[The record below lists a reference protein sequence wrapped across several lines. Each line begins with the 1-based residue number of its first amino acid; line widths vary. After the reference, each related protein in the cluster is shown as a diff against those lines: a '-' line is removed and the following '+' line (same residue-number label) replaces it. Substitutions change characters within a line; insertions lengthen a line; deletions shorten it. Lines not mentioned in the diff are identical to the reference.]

1 MTTPT
6 APRILEIDYGRLLAA
21 RPVRYAVAGMTIALF
36 GSLELLVPD
45 SGPRLAN
52 PGLHRAG
59 ARGRA
64 RPLATCQQSGASP
77 GAWPSP
83 LARRRAGP
91 R

>member
-45 SGPRLAN
+45 SGPRLAIQACIVLALVA
-52 PGLHRAG
+52 GLALWLRVNRVALHQARDRHR
-59 ARGRA
+59 
-64 RPLATCQQSGASP
+64 
-77 GAWPSP
+77 WPVDVLVP
-83 LARRRAGP
+83 V
-91 R
+91 